1 MDDKLI
7 KINWGVEM
15 KSVFIMFVTII
26 LVGCAS
32 GSALLTGQ
40 VRSAIEDY
48 NTVIILTE
56 MPERAEQIAII
67 KGSSDFWI
75 TQQHRL
81 DYAVDAL
88 KFQAAKLGAN
98 AVVITD
104 RDTAAMEGG
113 STEIV
118 EGIAVYIE

>member
-1 MDDKLI
+1 LRGFSRGISRVKQ
-7 KINWGVEM
+7 M
-15 KSVFIMFVTII
+15 KSVLIAVVATI

-32 GSALLTGQ
+32 GSALVTGQ
-40 VRSAIEDY
+40 VRPAIEDA
-48 NTVIILTE
+48 NTVTILTE

-67 KGSSDFWI
+67 KGSSDFGI

-88 KFQAAKLGAN
+88 KSQAAKLGAN

-104 RDTAAMEGG
+104 RDTTAVEGG

-118 EGIAVYIE
+118 EGVAVYVE